1 MSQESIELTGKQ
13 KRFLRGLANRLEAK
27 IIIGHSGFND
37 NCQKNLENT
46 LQSDELVK
54 VRIQPASGMERKAAA
69 VQLAAASS
77 SSCVQINGNTVVLY
91 RENSES
97 KNIKLP

>member
-13 KRFLRGLANRLEAK
+13 KRYLRGLANRMEAK

-37 NCQKNLENT
+37 NCQRNLDNT
-46 LQSDELVK
+46 LKTDELVK
-54 VRIQPASGMERKAAA
+54 VRIQPASGMERKEAA
-69 VQLAAASS
+69 VKLAEVSS

-91 RENSES
+91 RENSEN